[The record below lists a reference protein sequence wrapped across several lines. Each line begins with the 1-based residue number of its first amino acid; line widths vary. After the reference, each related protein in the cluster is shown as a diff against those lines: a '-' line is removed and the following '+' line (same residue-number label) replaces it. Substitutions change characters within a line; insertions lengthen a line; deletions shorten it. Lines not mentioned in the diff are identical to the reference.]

1 MIKVTNLQKKY
12 QMGEVTVHALN
23 GLNLTI
29 EAGEFVAIMGPSGSG
44 KSTLMHV
51 LGMLDVPDEGSYELF
66 GKEVSKLSQDELAK
80 VRRDVIGFVFQQ
92 FNLLPRL
99 NAAENVSLP
108 MLYSKNFQDIE
119 KAKTILERVGLG
131 TRWDHKPNELSGGQQ
146 QRVAIARSL
155 INDPRIIFA
164 DEPTG
169 NLDSKSEKEI
179 MDLLTEL
186 NASGITIILVSH
198 EHEIAQYARRIV
210 RMRDGVVQSDEKSNH
225 AKNIIPE
232 KLPPP
237 SFDSQ
242 SKSSALKEFIEHF
255 KQGVKSLWANKVR
268 TGLSMLGILIGVA
281 AVIAMLAIGKGA
293 QDSIKERLSSLGSN
307 LLVLR
312 SNPIRNNGVSVDSTA
327 SLKFR
332 LDDVSDLKKIPTIR
346 RISPTIDSRIQ
357 TTYENKNWS
366 TNVLGANPEYSQMRA
381 YEPIMGR
388 FFNSEETQSRARV
401 AVIGLTIYRE
411 LFSTGGNPIGETIR
425 INKIPFQIIGVLP
438 EKGSSGFRDM
448 DDLII
453 IPINTAMYRV
463 LGKKSVETIEIE
475 VKDSSLIEET
485 IENIKKQIIEIHH
498 LTVPAQINSIQIRN
512 MAEVQAAISETGK
525 TMSVLLASIAA
536 ISLLVGGIGI
546 MNIMLVSVTERTR
559 EIGLRK
565 AIGARRVDI
574 LSQFLIEAV
583 VVSIT
588 GGTIGILLG
597 WLVTVVLERFADW
610 AVSMSLAAVFIS
622 FFFSATIGI
631 LFGIWPAQKASKLH
645 PIEALRHD

>member
-198 EHEIAQYARRIV
+198 EQEIAQYARRIV
-210 RMRDGVVQSDEKSNH
+210 RMRDGIVQSDEKSNH

-366 TNVLGANPEYSQMRA
+366 TTVMGANPEYSQMRA